1 MVQASFLLGC
11 SPWCLILIT
20 WFTRCSHAVCRR
32 VFWCFIIVFVIDFG
46 GTWGLIQR
54 RAARVY
60 VCVCVHKALH
70 KYPYVGFVQV
80 HICVS
85 VFVLVTHLS
94 FRDTVSFH
102 FNAWLV
108 NNCLCGRY
116 DVLSSR
122 RAFSA
127 CLVCVYEHV
136 CVLFWC
142 APRHVFFFFLSE
154 EYIHVVYRV
163 HTHTHLEAY
172 KSQFLP
178 LSSRLIWLEHTR
190 LIRRRWTDPTCHLTT
205 CTLHIAHNTQRE
217 RGGGSKTAKLR
228 LIQHLW

>member
-11 SPWCLILIT
+11 LPWCLILIT
-20 WFTRCSHAVCRR
+20 WFTRCSHTVCRR

-46 GTWGLIQR
+46 GTWGWIQR

-70 KYPYVGFVQV
+70 KYPYVGFVLV

-122 RAFSA
+122 RAFSV
-127 CLVCVYEHV
+127 CFVCVYEHV

-142 APRHVFFFFLSE
+142 APRHVFFFLSLWG
-154 EYIHVVYRV
+154 IH
-163 HTHTHLEAY
+163 
-172 KSQFLP
+172 
-178 LSSRLIWLEHTR
+178 
-190 LIRRRWTDPTCHLTT
+190 TCSL
-205 CTLHIAHNTQRE
+205 
-217 RGGGSKTAKLR
+217 
-228 LIQHLW
+228 